1 MYVYTYIYIHLYIYI
16 YVYVYIYTHIYTIP
30 QGVHVIANQC
40 VEARFLQEIVL
51 ALLGRCLA
59 SPMNHL
65 WNVIRQMVPWKG
77 QQMVALENLNTESLV
92 FCHIFLGD
100 HCGAVSRFVADC
112 SRRDIST
119 YFHYTSWC
127 PQTLCLFF
135 ITPCKYGHF
144 IIRNGILK
152 SAQNTMIMH
161 FHMFFFHGHWEVIP
175 VFFWWFPID
184 GGTPSCHPC

>member
-1 MYVYTYIYIHLYIYI
+1 MY
-16 YVYVYIYTHIYTIP
+16 IYTIP

-51 ALLGRCLA
+51 ALLGRCLT
-59 SPMNHL
+59 SPVNHL
-65 WNVIRQMVPWKG
+65 WNVSNQTNGSLKRSTNDSFDG
-77 QQMVALENLNTESLV
+77 GRGLENLNTESLV

-161 FHMFFFHGHWEVIP
+161 FHMFFFSWALGSDTGFLLVVSYRWGYP
-175 VFFWWFPID
+175 
-184 GGTPSCHPC
+184 